1 MVDAEQDQKDD
12 PLLNLFQ
19 RVREALRPLGI
30 QVDPLVLMLWRDSHT
45 RGRGLFTQAG
55 LFAPE
60 VTVRLA
66 ELARDLA
73 ENTEQPPAGEQ
84 RGR

>member
-1 MVDAEQDQKDD
+1 MDAEQDPKDD
-12 PLLNLFQ
+12 PLLHLFQ

-30 QVDPLVLMLWRDSHT
+30 QVDPLVLMLWRDSHA

-73 ENTEQPPAGEQ
+73 ENTDHPPTGEQ
-84 RGR
+84 QGR